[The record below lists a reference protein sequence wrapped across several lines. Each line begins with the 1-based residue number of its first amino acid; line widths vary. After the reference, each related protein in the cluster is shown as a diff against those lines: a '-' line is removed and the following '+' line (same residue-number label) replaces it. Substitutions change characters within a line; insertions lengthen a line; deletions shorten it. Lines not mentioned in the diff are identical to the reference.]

1 MRYAIAAK
9 DADGELM
16 YRSNAERLGN
26 LIQNPVEDEPVVVSN
41 TDVPPE
47 VQAEQ
52 PKKSWKQWLT
62 GK

>member
-9 DADGELM
+9 DADGESM
-16 YRSNAERLGN
+16 YRANAERLGN
-26 LIQNPVEDEPVVVSN
+26 LIQNPVEDEPMVVSN
-41 TDVPPE
+41 SDVPPE